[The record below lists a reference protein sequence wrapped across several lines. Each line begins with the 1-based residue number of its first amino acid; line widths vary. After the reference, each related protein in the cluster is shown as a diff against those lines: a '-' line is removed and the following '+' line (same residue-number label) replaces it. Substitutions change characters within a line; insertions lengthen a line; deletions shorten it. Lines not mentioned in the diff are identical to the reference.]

1 MEVGKIKLLR
11 KYIPR
16 LSMAEAKKALAD
28 SNGDTL
34 SALKASISQQELS
47 ELRNSIISKI
57 VVSKAAGTGRGMP
70 NEDEAAVLQFLQSNQ
85 SATN

>member
-1 MEVGKIKLLR
+1 MEIEKIKLLR

-16 LSMAEAKKALAD
+16 LSLSEAKSALTE
-28 SNGDTL
+28 SSGDCL
-34 SALKASISQQELS
+34 AALKASIFQQELS
-47 ELRNSIISKI
+47 ELRNSILSKV

-70 NEDEAAVLQFLQSNQ
+70 NQEEAAVLQFLQSNH

>member
-1 MEVGKIKLLR
+1 MEVAKIKLLR

-16 LSMAEAKKALAD
+16 LSMADAKKALAG

-34 SALKASISQQELS
+34 SALKSSISEQELA

-57 VVSKAAGTGRGMP
+57 VVSKAASTGRGMP
-70 NEDEAAVLQFLQSNQ
+70 NQEEASVLQFLQSNQ

>member
-1 MEVGKIKLLR
+1 MDIEKIKLLR

-16 LSMAEAKKALAD
+16 LSLSEAQSALAK

-34 SALKASISQQELS
+34 AALKASISEQELA
-47 ELRNSIISKI
+47 ELKNSVLSKI

-70 NEDEAAVLQFLQSNQ
+70 SPEESAVLQFLQGGYR
-85 SATN
+85 ATN